1 MSKPPPYGWASVH
14 PLHVIHSSFGGGSEY
29 CSLRSLHHD
38 LHRTDGPQSIR
49 FAELSG
55 SLRWEQAPT
64 VRMGFS
70 PSAQFGIWAV
80 AGGASPTVQSK
91 PPAYKVTP
99 NVQSTPRLYRALPTI
114 LFTIGRLRHQENGK
128 IIKVLE

>member
-1 MSKPPPYGWASVH
+1 MSYIRVLAVGVNTARFARDDEVNAPFGWARV
-14 PLHVIHSSFGGGSEY
+14 PAKLGI
-29 CSLRSLHHD
+29 
-38 LHRTDGPQSIR
+38 
-49 FAELSG
+49 
-55 SLRWEQAPT
+55 
-64 VRMGFS
+64 S

-99 NVQSTPRLYRALPTI
+99 NVQSNPRLYRALPTI